1 MNFPLDAP
9 VPALAMGAVTAIFP
23 ALSTNDIRNLSI
35 FNISNSRFVTSNE
48 MLTPEEMMRIHP
60 VVYLHGTPSAIEP
73 LKKDFPYGTRFTVVE
88 STNGQ
93 AITEV

>member
-1 MNFPLDAP
+1 
-9 VPALAMGAVTAIFP
+9 
-23 ALSTNDIRNLSI
+23 
-35 FNISNSRFVTSNE
+35 

>member
-1 MNFPLDAP
+1 MPLFQLCDGCCNGHFSSLIHKRYP
-9 VPALAMGAVTAIFP
+9 KLVY
-23 ALSTNDIRNLSI
+23 